1 MTDINT
7 VSLSGNL
14 TRDGVVKTFTNGGV
28 VNFSLAVNRSVKKGE
43 EWISVPSYIEC
54 KYFSKGAE
62 KVGEYLKKGTPAVV
76 DGSLE
81 METWEKDGQKFSRL
95 VVNCKTVKW
104 YSRQTQSSNGNQQS
118 YSAPQNELGYHEDIP
133 F

>member
-14 TRDGVVKTFTNGGV
+14 TKDGVAKMFTNGGV
-28 VNFSLAVNRSVKKGE
+28 INFSLAVNRTVKKNDQ
-43 EWISVPSYIEC
+43 WVDTPSYIEC
-54 KYFSKGAE
+54 KYFTKGAT
-62 KVGEYLKKGTPAVV
+62 KLAEYLKKGTPAVV

-81 METWEKDGQKFSRL
+81 MESWEKDGQKFSRL

-104 YSRQTQSSNGNQQS
+104 FTRQTQSSGNQQS
-118 YSAPQNELGYHEDIP
+118 YSAPQNKNSYQEDIP